1 MKLFNKVRTS
11 SEQYPNRR
19 DYRNLV
25 FIFMGLLVIITA
37 VVSTSLLNH
46 QKPSTFT
53 ELLDETMRGTAI
65 ESISIL
71 EYSYSTPPHKHN
83 MFTTDKETIGHI
95 INLLTDLQLQGDS
108 NAASNTIKAEYNISI
123 GNSDGLMLGMV
134 LSDGG
139 LLDTYDFVTSKS
151 AGRFLVLNEFNY
163 DAIEHLLEQESQ

>member
-83 MFTTDKETIGHI
+83 MFTTD
-95 INLLTDLQLQGDS
+95 
-108 NAASNTIKAEYNISI
+108 
-123 GNSDGLMLGMV
+123 
-134 LSDGG
+134 
-139 LLDTYDFVTSKS
+139 
-151 AGRFLVLNEFNY
+151 
-163 DAIEHLLEQESQ
+163 